1 MDLSEALA
9 NMLEAALDQ
18 VLQGEGCGDVFDNL
32 AYMEEHL
39 STWNGGLNVPEEEGF
54 VVPPSGIIVPE
65 EETFVP
71 PPSGIIVPIEEQ
83 CFGLGCDTSFY
94 PINNLPTGAERAAK
108 RQAEDR
114 QRQAARKAENDEFWA
129 KIRAMRQ
136 AEDRQRQAYRKS
148 VNKAL
153 QAKRKAEDVDRQ
165 AQRQAEGNA
174 GSAELNDARRT

>member
-39 STWNGGLNVPEEEGF
+39 STWNGGLNLPEDEEF
-54 VVPPSGIIVPE
+54 VVPPP
-65 EETFVP
+65 
-71 PPSGIIVPIEEQ
+71 GIIVPIEEQ

-136 AEDRQRQAYRKS
+136 AEDRQRQAFRKS